1 MVGLDSALEGLG
13 RAQRSFDHAAERIA
27 QPISLAPENPQ
38 DQVSLSDEMV
48 ALMTARNDYEAN
60 LRTVQTAD
68 KMQKTLL
75 DLLG

>member
-1 MVGLDSALEGLG
+1 MVGLDSALAGLG
-13 RAQRSFDHAAERIA
+13 RAQASFDRAAERIS
-27 QPISLAPENPQ
+27 QPIPLAPEHPQ

-60 LRTVQTAD
+60 LRTLQTAD